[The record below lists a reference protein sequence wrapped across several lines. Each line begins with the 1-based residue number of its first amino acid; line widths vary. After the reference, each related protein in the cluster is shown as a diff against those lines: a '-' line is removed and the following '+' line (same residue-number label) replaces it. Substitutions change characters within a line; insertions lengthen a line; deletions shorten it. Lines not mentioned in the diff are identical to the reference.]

1 LRRSPD
7 NGGRVKLSGSI
18 QRANEQHIT
27 KKLTLLNGLCPEA
40 VELLADRQFSV
51 DVSRILRKMKPT
63 RQVECVELMVSANNV
78 TSAYAEAMLV
88 ATPAN
93 LLIDGKK
100 PQRMTGVTQEQIA
113 KMEREMSNLQMQY
126 KSVEQTYGQDVLHL
140 VLAKGY
146 LAKLLEN
153 KAVSR
158 YLLQREPDVY
168 AEFATIAQ
176 TASIEQ

>member
-1 LRRSPD
+1 
-7 NGGRVKLSGSI
+7 
-18 QRANEQHIT
+18 
-27 KKLTLLNGLCPEA
+27 
-40 VELLADRQFSV
+40 
-51 DVSRILRKMKPT
+51 
-63 RQVECVELMVSANNV
+63 MVSANNV